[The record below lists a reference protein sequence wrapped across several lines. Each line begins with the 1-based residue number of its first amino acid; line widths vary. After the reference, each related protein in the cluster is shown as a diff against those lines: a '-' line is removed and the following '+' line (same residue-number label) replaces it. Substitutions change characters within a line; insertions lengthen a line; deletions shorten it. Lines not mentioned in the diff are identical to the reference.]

1 MENEFSNEMKSKS
14 SEDLKEIAVNFW
26 QYRGALVAAAK
37 NELYTRGIEL
47 SDNEKQTIEEE
58 KNRRKQDA
66 IENTKQNKSNNPF
79 ISNLKLNIVT
89 DTNAP
94 QLYSRQ
100 VIYIF
105 SILFSL
111 LFGGILLVINLN
123 IVKNKKGLLL
133 TLLFSILYAV
143 LMIVGLNYIDN
154 KTSFLTYG
162 LNAVGA
168 IILDTYFWKK
178 YIGVDFKYRTKPF
191 WIPLIIGIV
200 ITILLIIVNSI

>member
-37 NELYTRGIEL
+37 NELDNRGIEL

-123 IVKNKKGLLL
+123 IVKNKKGLFLA
-133 TLLFSILYAV
+133 LLFSILYAV

-178 YIGVDFKYRTKPF
+178 YIGVDFKYRTKPI